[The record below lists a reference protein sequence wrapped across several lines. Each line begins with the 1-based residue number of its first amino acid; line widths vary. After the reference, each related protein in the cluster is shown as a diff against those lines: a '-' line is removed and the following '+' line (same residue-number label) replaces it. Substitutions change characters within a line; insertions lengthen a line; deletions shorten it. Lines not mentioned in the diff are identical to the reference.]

1 MEVIQGASVEVRQ
14 DNTLEDHTLEDPEL
28 EQGKLFS
35 VKLIWATE
43 NAEKIVLYTARV
55 SADNRHSENTKLLG
69 YLIRNQHWSPLE
81 QVCMGLE
88 ITASRAVIRQLLRH
102 RSFTFQEY
110 SQRYAAVKESALI
123 VNEARRQ
130 DLKNRQSSIDD
141 IPADVKKEWIDKQKS
156 LNKKAYETYKWALDR
171 GIAKECARA
180 VLCEGNTTSTLCM
193 QGTLRSWVH
202 FLTLRCA
209 NGTQLETQNVSKAC
223 LEIFREKFP
232 IIYDAA
238 FKDLNLI

>member
-1 MEVIQGASVEVRQ
+1 MEAIQGATVEVRQ
-14 DNTLEDHTLEDPEL
+14 DNTLEDPEL

-35 VKLIWATE
+35 VKFLSATPD
-43 NAEKIVLYTARV
+43 AEKLILYTARV
-55 SADNRHSENTKLLG
+55 SSDNRNSENTKLLG

-81 QVCMGLE
+81 MSSLILE

-156 LNKKAYETYKWALDR
+156 LNKKAYETYKWALEK
-171 GIAKECARA
+171 GIAKESARV
-180 VLCEGNTTSTLCM
+180 VLPEGNTTSTLCM

-209 NGTQLETQNVSKAC
+209 NGTQKETSDVSKAC
-223 LEIFREKFP
+223 LEIFKEKFP

>member
-1 MEVIQGASVEVRQ
+1 MEPIQNSSIEIRQ
-14 DNTLEDHTLEDPEL
+14 DNTLEDPEL
-28 EQGKLFS
+28 EQGELFS
-35 VKLIWATE
+35 VKFLAATPD
-43 NAEKIVLYTARV
+43 AEKLILYAARV
-55 SADNRHSENTKLLG
+55 SSDNRNSENTKLLG

-81 QVCMGLE
+81 IPSLSIE
-88 ITASRAVIRQLLRH
+88 ITAARAIIRQILRH

-156 LNKKAYETYKWALDR
+156 LNRKIYETYKWALSKN
-171 GIAKECARA
+171 IAKECAR
-180 VLCEGNTTSTLCM
+180 VIMPEGNTISTLCM
-193 QGTLRSWVH
+193 SGTLRSWVH
-202 FLTLRCA
+202 YLSLRSS
-209 NGTQLETQNVSKAC
+209 NGTQLEHRQIALAC
-223 LEIFREKFP
+223 LEIFKEQFP